1 MKILSCGSNAQ
12 LGTECILTRKSANE
26 GSYGNTKDNGVR
38 SGKLC
43 HIGKYGYWQ
52 THSECTVDEYVA
64 HTECLIWDLS
74 IEIKGRLSPIRM
86 PGYSRH

>member
-43 HIGKYGYWQ
+43 HIGKYGY
-52 THSECTVDEYVA
+52 
-64 HTECLIWDLS
+64 
-74 IEIKGRLSPIRM
+74 
-86 PGYSRH
+86 